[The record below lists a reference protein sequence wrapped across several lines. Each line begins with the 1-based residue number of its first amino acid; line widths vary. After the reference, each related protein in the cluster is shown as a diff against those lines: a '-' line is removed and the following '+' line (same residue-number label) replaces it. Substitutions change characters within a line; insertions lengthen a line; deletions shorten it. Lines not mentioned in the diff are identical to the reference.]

1 MNHVF
6 GEAETMPMIEFFIFV
21 IIVMNED
28 GKGDAIEEVMD
39 TAEAS
44 VEDDMLVNRRVEGYD
59 LIEELL

>member
-1 MNHVF
+1 
-6 GEAETMPMIEFFIFV
+6 MPMIHFFIFV
-21 IIVMNED
+21 IMAMIE
-28 GKGDAIEEVMD
+28 DAIEEVMD